1 MLGKK
6 KKEEPVIEEHDNVK
20 DTPSGQQEEQTNI
33 SPETEEKEADTPEWQ
48 LKYSELNDKYLRLY
62 SDFDNF
68 RKRTLKEKLDLSK
81 FATEDLIVKLLPV
94 LDDFD
99 RALKAIETIQSA
111 DASLKDGTLLI
122 FNKFISI
129 LNQQGLEQ
137 MRVLGEPFDTDFHE
151 AITNIPAPDPEQ
163 KGTVMD
169 VVQKGYLLNGK
180 VIRYAKVVVGS

>member
-1 MLGKK
+1 MGKK
-6 KKEEPVIEEHDNVK
+6 KKEEPVAEEHENLK
-20 DTPSGQQEEQTNI
+20 DTPTDQQERPNE
-33 SPETEEKEADTPEWQ
+33 SAPSAEGKEAETIEWP

-62 SDFDNF
+62 SDFDNY
-68 RKRTLKEKLDLSK
+68 RKRTLKEKLELSK
-81 FATEDLIVKLLPV
+81 FATEELIVKLLPV

-99 RALKAIETIQSA
+99 RALKAFETVQGA
-111 DASLKDGTLLI
+111 DASLKDGTSLI
-122 FNKFISI
+122 FNKFIAI

-163 KGTVMD
+163 KGAVMD